1 MIDFHSHILPQM
13 DDGSASLEQSVAM
26 LRMEAAQGIHTVV
39 ATPHFYP
46 QRENVESFLKRRDAA
61 FSALSEEMAKCEG
74 LPKVLLGAEMFYYTG
89 MSDSEDLERLAIQG
103 TKYILVEMPDG
114 QWTPRMCRELE
125 KIALQQGLTPIIAHI
140 DRYIRPFRTK
150 GIPETLAQ
158 LPVLVQANG
167 ACFLDPWLR
176 PLAMKLLKK
185 GQIHLLGSDAHNMVG
200 RAPNLGPAAEMI
212 RKKLGVAVLE
222 RISQN
227 GTEVLQK

>member
-1 MIDFHSHILPQM
+1 MIDFHSHILPKM
-13 DDGSASLEQSVAM
+13 DDGSGSLEESVAM
-26 LRMEAAQGIHTVV
+26 LREMAAQGVTQVV

-61 FSALSEEMAKCEG
+61 FGALSEEMAKHEG
-74 LPKVLLGAEMFYYTG
+74 LPKVLLGAEVFYYTG

-114 QWTPRMCRELE
+114 QWAPRMYRELE
-125 KIALQQGLTPIIAHI
+125 KIALQRGLTPIIAHI

-167 ACFLDPWLR
+167 ACFLDPWMR
-176 PLAMKLLKK
+176 PLVMKLLKK
-185 GQIHLLGSDAHNMVG
+185 GQIHLLGSDAHNMG
-200 RAPNLGPAAEMI
+200 DRAPNLAPAAEKI
-212 RKKLGVAVLE
+212 RNKLGEEALE
-222 RISQN
+222 IIAQN
-227 GTEVLQK
+227 GMEVLK